1 MDILLVKWGET
12 NEGGLLVESGSL
24 KRNAILKKIKY
35 RQAKRQWGGLL
46 LTTEKK
52 NAFKKKEDS
61 SRTAPRPLWWKA
73 TKDVVRSLSIKK
85 KKTKL
90 NNAYQK
96 VVQVIV
102 FLFWGITRNVHFIN
116 LLYWGN
122 ENIILNLSSSFQPTI
137 AAFWQKTSRAEGKV
151 QAPKSSLSQL
161 PAVFESQHLVK
172 TNKLQ
177 KEYKWLAALRI
188 KMAEEE

>member
-1 MDILLVKWGET
+1 MRGNKRGRSTGWVGKFET
-12 NEGGLLVESGSL
+12 ECHSEKN
-24 KRNAILKKIKY
+24 KIPTGK
-35 RQAKRQWGGLL
+35 
-46 LTTEKK
+46 TTVRWPFVNNGEKK
-52 NAFKKKEDS
+52 CIKKKEDS